1 VADKKVKN
9 KNDYKVIIAELG
21 VNPFHVV
28 SVIFALMCVIP
39 LLAVFYIVSGKHFFE
54 NIFLGLN
61 GIQMLIAILIALT
74 GLFYAYNLVRNL
86 TEKLLVYAEE
96 YRRADCEKE
105 EFMMSVSHDLK
116 VPLETIKMEIGNI
129 RAGAGSIVGGI
140 IEETVKKCLN
150 ATDQLTGLIKNIMGF
165 PSFRFIR
172 TNIHRKP
179 VDLIAIVKTELGNLE
194 RFAKNNNLTL
204 RSRFIT
210 ENAKLWGD
218 EDKLSRMAAN
228 LIHNAIKFAP
238 KGGVV
243 NVLISSDDDTV
254 QFVIENI
261 VPEVLSKS
269 ANMAVEKSVSPDD
282 HAAEEDRADEVSI
295 AKDIVE
301 LHGGHLTINNVLGEE
316 LEFRI
321 VLPRDLRTRKG
332 MTDRRRDV
340 RDSLAGIEN
349 ENIDMWIAL
358 NKALTDIVSKTKAA
372 KQK

>member
-1 VADKKVKN
+1 MADKKTKN
-9 KNDYKVIIAELG
+9 KNDYKVIISELG

-28 SVIFALMCVIP
+28 SVVFALMCIIP
-39 LLAVFYIVSGKHFFE
+39 LLVFFYIILGKHFFE
-54 NIFLGLN
+54 NIFLGFD
-61 GIQMLIAILIALT
+61 GIQMLIAILIALA

-86 TEKLLVYAEE
+86 TEKILVYAEE
-96 YRRADCEKE
+96 YRRADYEKE
-105 EFMMSVSHDLK
+105 EFMMSVSRDLK
-116 VPLETIKMEIGNI
+116 VPLESIKMEISNI
-129 RAGAGSIVGGI
+129 RAASGSIVGGI

-150 ATDQLTGLIKNIMGF
+150 AAEEITGLIKNIMNF
-165 PSFRFIR
+165 PSARFIR
-172 TNIHRKP
+172 TNIHRKL
-179 VDLIAIVKTELGNLE
+179 VDLTGIVKTELSNLE
-194 RFAKNNNLTL
+194 WFAKNNNLTL
-204 RSRFIT
+204 RSRFVT

-243 NVLISSDDDTV
+243 NVLISSDDDTI

-261 VPEVLSKS
+261 VPEFLSKDP
-269 ANMAVEKSVSPDD
+269 AATAKNND
-282 HAAEEDRADEVSI
+282 HSDRCAADGDRADEVSI

-301 LHGGHLTINNVLGEE
+301 LHGGHLTINNVSAEE
-316 LEFRI
+316 PEFRI

-332 MTDRRRDV
+332 MIDLRQDLRNN
-340 RDSLAGIEN
+340 LAGIEN

-358 NKALTDIVSKTKAA
+358 NKALTDIVSKTKDA